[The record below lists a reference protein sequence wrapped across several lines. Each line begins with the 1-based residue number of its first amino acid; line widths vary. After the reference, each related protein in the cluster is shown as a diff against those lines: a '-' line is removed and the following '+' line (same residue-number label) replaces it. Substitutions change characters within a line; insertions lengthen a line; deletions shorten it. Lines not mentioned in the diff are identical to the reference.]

1 MALTKK
7 KTLAIVTTGYFKIQ
21 VDTDTRRVGSVGV
34 WGIEAVERWMPQDGL
49 HRSDPAGEIVVAR
62 VQRAPSRFGLEE
74 AADKAMGFLDPELTC
89 AVRIVLNG
97 VDGMTDFGVYFE
109 P

>member
-1 MALTKK
+1 
-7 KTLAIVTTGYFKIQ
+7 
-21 VDTDTRRVGSVGV
+21 
-34 WGIEAVERWMPQDGL
+34 
-49 HRSDPAGEIVVAR
+49 VAR

-97 VDGMTDFGVYFE
+97 VDGMTDFGVCFE